1 MKNIGNGTVVF
12 DNKPSIVSFATV
24 VGKKEGEGPMGK
36 YFDKIETDAY
46 NGEKSWEQAECG
58 FLKQS
63 TALAL
68 QKGGLKECDI
78 DFVIAGDLLN
88 QCTSSGY
95 AVRATQ
101 IPFFGIFGACSTIAE
116 SLALGSIIASGG
128 AAEYVMCA
136 TGSHFCSAEKQFR
149 TPLEYGGQRTPT
161 AQWTVTGS
169 GAVILGKNAA
179 PPYIESVTVGR
190 IIDMGVTDANNM
202 GAAMAP
208 AFADTI
214 KKHLEATGR
223 TTDYYDLILSGDLGL
238 TGKGLA
244 EELCAMDRIKFEGNY
259 NDCGAMMFDKN
270 KQDTHSGGSGCG
282 CAASILCGYVLP
294 KLQKGELKRVLL
306 AATGALMSP
315 TMTMQGE
322 SIPSISH
329 AISIEA

>member
-36 YFDKIETDAY
+36 YFDKIETDEY

-208 AFADTI
+208 VSV
-214 KKHLEATGR
+214 K
-223 TTDYYDLILSGDLGL
+223 L
-238 TGKGLA
+238 T
-244 EELCAMDRIKFEGNY
+244 
-259 NDCGAMMFDKN
+259 
-270 KQDTHSGGSGCG
+270 
-282 CAASILCGYVLP
+282 P
-294 KLQKGELKRVLL
+294 
-306 AATGALMSP
+306 
-315 TMTMQGE
+315 
-322 SIPSISH
+322 
-329 AISIEA
+329 